1 MKPDDLF
8 DLRECEHAAV
18 FQGLEYVWDALKRL
32 PEYLIRLLSGID
44 DPSSANATQGEF
56 TIAGRV
62 HIGKNTVIEPGAYIA
77 GPTYIG
83 DHCEIRHNAYIRGN
97 VLIGNHCVIGNS
109 SELKGAI
116 CLDSSAAPHFAYV
129 GDSILGRRVNLGAG
143 TRLSNLPISSEKRGR
158 NGRPSIRIPSA
169 KGPIDTHMEKFGAIL
184 GDDVQTGCNS
194 VLNPGTIVG
203 PGTWIY
209 PGVSLAKGIYPAQ
222 SVIKLRQQLEVI
234 EKRRQ
239 SLG

>member
-1 MKPDDLF
+1 
-8 DLRECEHAAV
+8 
-18 FQGLEYVWDALKRL
+18 
-32 PEYLIRLLSGID
+32 
-44 DPSSANATQGEF
+44 
-56 TIAGRV
+56 
-62 HIGKNTVIEPGAYIA
+62 
-77 GPTYIG
+77 
-83 DHCEIRHNAYIRGN
+83 
-97 VLIGNHCVIGNS
+97 
-109 SELKGAI
+109 
-116 CLDSSAAPHFAYV
+116 
-129 GDSILGRRVNLGAG
+129 
-143 TRLSNLPISSEKRGR
+143 
-158 NGRPSIRIPSA
+158 
-169 KGPIDTHMEKFGAIL
+169 MEKFGAIL